1 MYGWDISG
9 DPATAPPVQDSRLE
23 PALGQARQ
31 VANELAEKVRSVL
44 LSELEKGGYVGAVRA
59 CSEVAQEIAREFT
72 ARTGHYVRRVSLG
85 YRNRADVPDDYERQ
99 KLEEFDRLNREKK
112 LANDYFEVVKEGQ
125 VSPLPETAHRRA
137 DGG

>member
-1 MYGWDISG
+1 VRCA
-9 DPATAPPVQDSRLE
+9 PARR
-23 PALGQARQ
+23 G
-31 VANELAEKVRSVL
+31 
-44 LSELEKGGYVGAVRA
+44 
-59 CSEVAQEIAREFT
+59 EIAREFT

-85 YRNRADVPDDYERQ
+85 YRNRADVPGDYERQ